1 MHRAAIHRAAA
12 CIAAIVLS
20 CAANH
25 AAADDGDRLEWS
37 PRFTRFT
44 SAQYGLSLALVGG
57 VAASNAFLQAE
68 GPGWRGEN
76 AIDSQ
81 ARFMLAGG
89 NTSTRAT
96 AGQVSDYLMYGLLA
110 YPFVIDTALV
120 AAVGH
125 GNYDVAFQMAMIG
138 MQGVLMAKF
147 VSSLTKGLVGRARP
161 DSEGCITGEELGCGT
176 HNESFISGHTT
187 SAFVG
192 AGLICAQHQ
201 NLALYGDGPWGA
213 ITCGASLVAASA
225 VGTLRIVADRHNLT
239 DVLGG
244 AAVGMISGYLLPN
257 LLNYNFGADLGADRS
272 SHGQIAPFADDR
284 TVGVSYS
291 QTF

>member
-1 MHRAAIHRAAA
+1 MRGLPNHLLAIV
-12 CIAAIVLS
+12 IAAGS
-20 CAANH
+20 CLCGASS
-25 AAADDGDRLEWS
+25 AAADDGERLEWS
-37 PRFTRFT
+37 PRFSRF
-44 SAQYGLSLALVGG
+44 SNAQYGLSLALIGG
-57 VAASNAFLQAE
+57 VLASNTMLEPSGA
-68 GPGWRGEN
+68 GWRGSN
-76 AIDSQ
+76 ALDSE
-81 ARFMLAGG
+81 ARLVLAAPSAQG
-89 NTSTRAT
+89 RAA
-96 AGQVSDYLMYGLLA
+96 AGSASDILMYGLLA

-120 AAVGH
+120 AGIGH

-138 MQGVLMAKF
+138 VQAVLTAKL

-176 HNESFISGHTT
+176 FNESFISGHTT
-187 SAFVG
+187 TAFVG

-213 ITCGASLVAASA
+213 VACGASLVAASA

-244 AAVGMISGYLLPN
+244 ALVGLGAGYFMPN
-257 LLNYNFGADLGADRS
+257 LLNYNFGEDRA
-272 SHGQIAPFADDR
+272 SHGQIAPFVSDR
-284 TVGVSYS
+284 TVGVSYN